1 MLGYLIKFKVQTV
14 LILEYKKSDYRKS
27 IRKIYHSCDRLIAS
41 DSDVD
46 KVFESMHQS
55 IMTKLKNYIS
65 KDWIV
70 ETNAKHGVKVF
81 KCYYRRF

>member
-1 MLGYLIKFKVQTV
+1 MLGYLIKCKVQTV
-14 LILEYKKSDYRKS
+14 LILEYKKSDHRKS

-46 KVFESMHQS
+46 KVFESMLQS
-55 IMTKLKNYIS
+55 IMTKLKNSIS

-70 ETNAKHGVKVF
+70 ETIAQHGVKVF
-81 KCYYRRF
+81 KC